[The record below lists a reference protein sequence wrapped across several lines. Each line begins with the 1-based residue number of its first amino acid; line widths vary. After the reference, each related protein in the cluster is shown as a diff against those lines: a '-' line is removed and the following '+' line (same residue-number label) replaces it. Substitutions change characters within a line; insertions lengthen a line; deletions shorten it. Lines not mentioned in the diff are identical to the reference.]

1 MSVGSGHLSSVPYF
15 DAPKKQKFEVNTGT
29 VWHMRKE
36 RARRHSSYLQS
47 TYHQMHLE
55 RLQSEQTALRK
66 LPTEP
71 TSIEANA
78 VYTVSVYAD
87 MVKVKRQDAP
97 APEHGIFQRGEI
109 TGFSERSRKRMI
121 ENLAAIERVPDLFA
135 TMTYS
140 DDVVSMNPEIFR
152 PHFEAFRRRLER
164 AYPDIKAMWR
174 IEIVPRKSGKLIGQ
188 DQPHL
193 HMLVWL
199 PREMSQEQKD
209 GILENAGQ
217 QWRDWWHEII
227 GSNNEYH
234 KQTYGLQLEPIRS
247 RRHAYH
253 YASKYTA
260 KTADDNHAIGRR
272 WGRIGQL
279 DTLPVLEIEISK
291 AEYIELKRLIAAYA
305 AKRKKWVGKMV
316 KRLNPNKG
324 LTAFG
329 LGAWNDTNKGLES
342 STVLKLL
349 VHILGANVVKYH
361 ILTDDINV
369 RD

>member
-1 MSVGSGHLSSVPYF
+1 MSSVPYF
-15 DAPKKQKFEVNTGT
+15 DAPENKKFEVNTGT
-29 VWHMRKE
+29 VYHMRKE
-36 RARRHSSYLQS
+36 RARRAKVHHAINYRL
-47 TYHQMHLE
+47 MHEE
-55 RLQSEQTALRK
+55 RKQQPQTALVP
-66 LPTEP
+66 LPAEP

-78 VYTVSVYAD
+78 VYTVSVFAD

-97 APEHGIFQRGEI
+97 APEHGIFERGEI

-121 ENLAAIERVPDLFA
+121 ETLAAIERVPDLFV

-174 IEIVPRKSGKLIGQ
+174 IEIVPRKSGKLKGQ

-199 PREMSQEQKD
+199 PANMTQEQKD
-209 GILENAGQ
+209 EILEGKGKE
-217 QWRDWWHEII
+217 WRKWWHEII
-227 GSNNEYH
+227 GSNNAYH
-234 KQTYGLQLEPIRS
+234 LETYGLQLEPIRS

-253 YASKYTA
+253 YASKYVG
-260 KTADDNHAIGRR
+260 KTASDEYAIGRR
-272 WGRIGQL
+272 WGRIGKL
-279 DTLPVLEIEISK
+279 DTLPVFEIDISR
-291 AEYIELKRLIAAYA
+291 AEYIDLKRLIAAFA
-305 AKRKKWVGKMV
+305 AKRKRWVGKMV

-329 LGAWNDTNKGLES
+329 LGAWNDTNKGLET
-342 STVLKLL
+342 STIMKALIHV
-349 VHILGANVVKYH
+349 LGADVVKYH
-361 ILTDDINV
+361 ILTDDITV